1 MRKHLLLSF
10 VPMTIAVAAAGPP
23 SPVHAD
29 ESSKPDHA
37 MLLASN
43 APGMQHGVGFG
54 IVTVS
59 APQPLPA
66 GRTSVT
72 LWDEIPRRPSCRC
85 RSRYRSRATCSTR
98 WKAPHKAVRTNDRR
112 SSHLIRMTY

>member
-1 MRKHLLLSF
+1 
-10 VPMTIAVAAAGPP
+10 
-23 SPVHAD
+23 
-29 ESSKPDHA
+29 

-43 APGMQHGVGFG
+43 APGTQHGVGFG

-72 LWDEIPRRPSCRC
+72 LWDEIPPPPQLPMPLPIPQPGDVQH
-85 RSRYRSRATCSTR
+85 AMEGTAQGST
-98 WKAPHKAVRTNDRR
+98 HQ
-112 SSHLIRMTY
+112 

>member
-43 APGMQHGVGFG
+43 APGTQHGVGFG

-72 LWDEIPRRPSCRC
+72 LWDEIPPPPQLPMPLPIPQPGDVQH
-85 RSRYRSRATCSTR
+85 AMEGTAQGST
-98 WKAPHKAVRTNDRR
+98 HQ
-112 SSHLIRMTY
+112 